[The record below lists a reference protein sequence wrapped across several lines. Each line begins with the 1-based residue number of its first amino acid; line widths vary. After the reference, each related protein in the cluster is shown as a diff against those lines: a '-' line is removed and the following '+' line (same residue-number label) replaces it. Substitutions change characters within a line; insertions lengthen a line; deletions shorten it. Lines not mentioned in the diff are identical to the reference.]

1 MDIVED
7 IGDLSFDSGFGSPK
21 RDTALTTSTGSRGTL
36 DRSLSAKD
44 FKDDLKEKAV
54 QNRCVTC
61 TARLRLLLGSLTTNR
76 TGTYTLTPPNSL
88 TKDH

>member
-44 FKDDLKEKAV
+44 FKDDLTKILHTKFNDHLKGIDV
-54 QNRCVTC
+54 QD
-61 TARLRLLLGSLTTNR
+61 L
-76 TGTYTLTPPNSL
+76 
-88 TKDH
+88 